1 MAVITISRHFGAGG
15 WTLGERLAKKFGY
28 HYVNEGMITEVAA
41 KTNVSLEQVRALE
54 ERGSDKLLRFL
65 NKIVKTSYVERLTSD
80 KYGFVDE
87 KIYVDV
93 VRKLIQ
99 ELYEQGDV
107 VIIGRGSQYILKG
120 LANTWHILLVGD
132 LQYRIRFVM
141 NKYQLSESEAEKAI
155 QKRDQTRT
163 RFLNF
168 FSEGEFH
175 DDPLL
180 YDLILNMSRLSLEK
194 AEQLIEDLIFK

>member
-1 MAVITISRHFGAGG
+1 
-15 WTLGERLAKKFGY
+15 
-28 HYVNEGMITEVAA
+28 
-41 KTNVSLEQVRALE
+41 
-54 ERGSDKLLRFL
+54 
-65 NKIVKTSYVERLTSD
+65 
-80 KYGFVDE
+80 
-87 KIYVDV
+87 
-93 VRKLIQ
+93 
-99 ELYEQGDV
+99 
-107 VIIGRGSQYILKG
+107 
-120 LANTWHILLVGD
+120 
-132 LQYRIRFVM
+132 M

-168 FSEGEFH
+168 FSESESH